1 VGIDTGQINQVLN
14 NLLLNA
20 AQAMPSGG
28 TIHITG
34 RNVDEIPGSGE
45 PGAYVEITIRDEGVG
60 IPRHNLERIFDPYF
74 STKEGGS
81 GLGLTTAYSIARRHG
96 GLLTVESE
104 LGRGSTFR
112 LYLPESE
119 APQEADDEATPAP
132 RGLRGRRILVMD
144 DNEAVREVVVAM
156 VENLGCTV
164 TGASDGEEA
173 LRAYTWARNMEQPFD
188 AVILDLTVP
197 GGMSGDETIQ
207 RLLRIDPE
215 VRAIVASGYT
225 NAPLMSGYRKHG
237 FRAAL
242 HKPFRTKEVVKVLR
256 RVVET
261 PPSRAIGST

>member
-1 VGIDTGQINQVLN
+1 
-14 NLLLNA
+14 
-20 AQAMPSGG
+20 
-28 TIHITG
+28 
-34 RNVDEIPGSGE
+34 VDEIPGTRKA
-45 PGAYVEITIRDEGVG
+45 GAYVEITIRDEGVG
-60 IPRHNLERIFDPYF
+60 IPRHNLERVFDPYF

-81 GLGLTTAYSIARRHG
+81 GLGLTTAYSIVRRHG

-104 LGRGSTFR
+104 LGKGSSFR

-119 APQEADDEATPAP
+119 APQEADDDATPLP
-132 RGLRGRRILVMD
+132 RGLHGRRILVMD

-156 VENLGCTV
+156 LENLGCAV

-173 LRAYTWARNMEQPFD
+173 LRAYTWARSVDQPFD

-197 GGMSGDETIQ
+197 GGMSGEETMQ
-207 RLLRIDPE
+207 RLLRLDPE

-225 NAPLMSGYRKHG
+225 NAPVMAEYRKHG
-237 FRAAL
+237 FQAAL
-242 HKPFRTKEVVKVLR
+242 HKPFRAKDVEKVLR